1 MADITVRRTNGG
13 QLAPMTR
20 SPDPLN
26 MVRDL
31 LRWDPFQ
38 EMAPLWPDVTPAY
51 MVPFEVKETKDTY
64 EFKADVPGIKE
75 QDLDIS
81 LSGNRLTVSGKRDTE
96 KEATGET
103 YYTYERSYG
112 SFSRSFTLPE
122 GIDMDPTHA
131 ELRTGVLSVVI
142 AKKAEYQPK
151 KIAVKTERAKG

>member
-1 MADITVRRTNGG
+1 MADIAVRRTNGG
-13 QLAPMTR
+13 QLAPLPR
-20 SPDPLN
+20 PPDPLN

-38 EMAPLWPDVTPAY
+38 EMTPLWPEVTQAY
-51 MVPFEVKETKDTY
+51 LVPFEVKETKDAY

-75 QDLDIS
+75 QDLDLS

-96 KEATGET
+96 KEDTGET

-112 SFSRSFTLPE
+112 SFCRSFTLPE
-122 GIDMDPTHA
+122 GIDMDHTRA
-131 ELRTGVLSVVI
+131 ELRNGVLSIVI

-151 KIAVKTERAKG
+151 KIAVKTEKAKA